1 MSKEIAAGAFVVNEG
16 LAWEWL
22 MRAVV
27 SREMSDVDDPVATD
41 LPPIGMAW
49 QPRDIGEEDAA
60 FLLIRS
66 AQEVG
71 VLTVPAHMEV
81 DFEFIDDGDGGYFR
95 YLLRIDEPARLIV
108 ASAAEE
114 MRHLGEPDTA
124 GIDAALS
131 ILREAADAGNR
142 LHQQLST
149 FITAATS
156 QRR

>member
-1 MSKEIAAGAFVVNEG
+1 MSKELTEGVFVVNEE

-22 MRAVV
+22 MRAIV
-27 SREMSDVDDPVATD
+27 SREMSDVDDPAATD

-49 QPRDIGEEDAA
+49 QPRDVGEEDAT

-66 AQEVG
+66 AQEAS
-71 VLTVPAHMEV
+71 VLTAPAHMEI

-95 YLLRIDEPARLIV
+95 YLLCIDEPARLIV

-114 MRHLGEPDTA
+114 MRHLGEPDTV

-131 ILREAADAGNR
+131 ILREAADVGNR

-156 QRR
+156 QQR

>member
-1 MSKEIAAGAFVVNEG
+1 MSKAVAEGAFMVNEE

-22 MRAVV
+22 MRAIV

-49 QPRDIGEEDAA
+49 QPRDVGEEDAT

-71 VLTVPAHMEV
+71 VLTAPAHMEI

-95 YLLRIDEPARLIV
+95 YLLRIDEPACLIV

-114 MRHLGEPDTA
+114 MRHVGEPDTA
-124 GIDAALS
+124 GIDAALT

-142 LHQQLST
+142 LRQQLWT
-149 FITAATS
+149 FITAARS

>member
-1 MSKEIAAGAFVVNEG
+1 MPKEVAAGVFVLNEE

-22 MRAVV
+22 MRAIV
-27 SREMSDVDDPVATD
+27 SREMSDVCDPAATD

-49 QPRDIGEEDAA
+49 QPGDVGEEDAT

-66 AQEVG
+66 AQETG
-71 VLTVPAHMEV
+71 VLTTPAHMEL

-95 YLLRIDEPARLIV
+95 YLLRIDEPAGLII

-114 MRHLGEPDTA
+114 MRHLGAPDTV
-124 GIDAALS
+124 GIDAALV
-131 ILREAADAGNR
+131 ILQEAADAGNR
-142 LHQQLST
+142 LRQQLST
-149 FITAATS
+149 FLTAATS